1 MKRLD
6 LRESNSTGFCSLVHT
21 HSCVTLHMLTVT
33 PIIYWTGHFRY
44 FSGMSLELS
53 VIYAHTLQNMTCF
66 HPLLFSP
73 EWLHCTALNRCIV
86 LVLARVWYLTEILL
100 SVESFFFV
108 FYACSD
114 ILLCLIDAKEL
125 LYFWFCF
132 HSYSSLLDNNIL
144 QPSTMPSLSS
154 NFTTHIILNYSFVS
168 TPVST
173 MFGNC
178 G

>member
-1 MKRLD
+1 MWNYGAFHFSGWIEIKRLD
-6 LRESNSTGFCSLVHT
+6 LRESNSTGFCSLVRT

-86 LVLARVWYLTEILL
+86 LVLARVWCLTEILL
-100 SVESFFFV
+100 TVESFFL
-108 FYACSD
+108 C
-114 ILLCLIDAKEL
+114 LLRVQWHSTFSLIDAKEL
-125 LYFWFCF
+125 LYFWFCL
-132 HSYSSLLDNNIL
+132 HSYSSLW
-144 QPSTMPSLSS
+144 PSTMPLLSS
-154 NFTTHIILNYSFVS
+154 NFTTHIILNY
-168 TPVST
+168 
-173 MFGNC
+173 
-178 G
+178 